1 MAGYLLAVKCG
12 RVPRGQRFVNPTG
25 SDVRLGP
32 RFAARGGLPR
42 HTELSVLD
50 LLERMLVIVR
60 GRAHQCKVPIT
71 NIRVLVGNII
81 SVAGFPKTYNSIIHG

>member
-1 MAGYLLAVKCG
+1 MAGYLLAVECG
-12 RVPRGQRFVNPTG
+12 RIPHGQRFVDPTG

-32 RFAARGGLPR
+32 RVAARGGLPR

-50 LLERMLVIVR
+50 LLERIVR